1 LTFPIN
7 KALLSGGLVVN
18 DDQVRAAMRFA
29 FQSMKLVVEPGGA
42 AALAAALA
50 GLAPR
55 GDGAT
60 VVVVS
65 GRMLTPISCQHHCGV
80 IDIRPDRLPANE

>member
-7 KALLSGGLVVN
+7 KVLLSGGLVVN

-65 GRMLTPISCQHHCGV
+65 GANV
-80 IDIRPDRLPANE
+80 DPDLYASVLAS